1 MGHHGRNSGEQ
12 GTGRRA
18 EYVREADKRFERTD
32 VPRGGRHANVIA
44 IVVLLVV
51 AALIGCLIW
60 FLWQRAQSDSSLG
73 DVSLSNSLEATTTTA
88 PVGTTA
94 STDSFTNVLVLTV
107 DDVSASSPTLE
118 AVHILVLD
126 TTAEKG
132 CLATLPAST
141 LVTATQGSSAGD
153 VMPLD
158 RLLSQDGYA
167 ACVGPVSTVSAVPL
181 SHAVVID
188 SSSWEELW
196 SLVEQG
202 SSTSTLI
209 SKASGLFSGM
219 RSDMSATD
227 FVDLFKQVQSVGRAN
242 LTTYEDQGT
251 EADGGLTVDTQAFGL
266 GVGTLVTEG

>member
-1 MGHHGRNSGEQ
+1 
-12 GTGRRA
+12 
-18 EYVREADKRFERTD
+18 
-32 VPRGGRHANVIA
+32 
-44 IVVLLVV
+44 
-51 AALIGCLIW
+51 
-60 FLWQRAQSDSSLG
+60 
-73 DVSLSNSLEATTTTA
+73 
-88 PVGTTA
+88 
-94 STDSFTNVLVLTV
+94 
-107 DDVSASSPTLE
+107 
-118 AVHILVLD
+118 
-126 TTAEKG
+126 
-132 CLATLPAST
+132 
-141 LVTATQGSSAGD
+141 
-153 VMPLD
+153 
-158 RLLSQDGYA
+158 
-167 ACVGPVSTVSAVPL
+167 VGPVSTVSAVPL